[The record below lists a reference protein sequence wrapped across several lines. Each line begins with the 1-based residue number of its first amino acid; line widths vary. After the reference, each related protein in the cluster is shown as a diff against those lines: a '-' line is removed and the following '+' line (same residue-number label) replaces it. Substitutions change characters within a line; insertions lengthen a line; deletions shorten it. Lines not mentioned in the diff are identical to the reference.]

1 MQRRFPD
8 SSSLEVTARQANE
21 MAAVAHRFPVG
32 MEVAL
37 ACLPGEANAER
48 ARAAVAL
55 RTLGFEP
62 VPHIAARLLA
72 SAEELESTLSQFTSQ
87 ARVSR
92 VLVIAGDL
100 DQPRGP
106 FDDALAVIR
115 SGQLEKRGIR
125 EIGIAGYPQG
135 HAKIDDATLAQA
147 LSEKHR
153 EVVARG
159 MRCSVTTQF
168 GFDPQAA
175 LEWIAGLRAAG
186 LAVPV
191 RLGVAGPARAGTLMK
206 YAAVCGVRTS
216 AKVLAKYGRSITR
229 LLHPGGPDAFIA
241 AVARGLQ
248 PAHGE
253 VSLHLYPFGGLQ
265 KTADWLDQHAHIAAP
280 AKSARG

>member
-1 MQRRFPD
+1 MRRRLLD
-8 SSSLEVTARQANE
+8 SFSLEVTARQANE
-21 MAAVAHRFPVG
+21 MAAVAHRFPAG

-100 DQPRGP
+100 DQARGP

-115 SGQLEKRGIR
+115 SGRLEQHGIR
-125 EIGIAGYPQG
+125 ETGIAGYPQG
-135 HAKIDDATLAQA
+135 HTKIDDATLAQA
-147 LSEKHR
+147 LRDKHR

-175 LEWIAGLRAAG
+175 LDWVAGLRAAG

-206 YAAVCGVRTS
+206 YAALCGVRTS
-216 AKVLAKYGRSITR
+216 AKVLARYGLSITK
-229 LLHPGGPDAFIA
+229 LLAPGGPDAFIA
-241 AVARGLQ
+241 ALVRGLQ

-253 VSLHLYPFGGLQ
+253 VSLHLYPFGGMRE
-265 KTADWLDQHAHIAAP
+265 TADWLGKHPHLAQADH
-280 AKSARG
+280 R